1 MACMIATRHDP
12 WYGSTMMGNEKAD
25 KAAEWLA
32 GRIAYI
38 RGLKQPSREQEL
50 LVLLAEL
57 PSRTPEQNRQLAA
70 LIRAERAAERLLKAR
85 AAAVRVV
92 DAEKRAARKAR
103 DHELYKSAG
112 LLIEAGLVDSKT
124 GKPIWAPEQL
134 LTALRGLAGTVGEKI
149 EQQPPQ
155 PTEAPQQNQQPP
167 ESRGGFIVHPDT
179 EDL

>member
-1 MACMIATRHDP
+1 MDE
-12 WYGSTMMGNEKAD
+12 GEQKAQQT
-25 KAAEWLA
+25 KGEAWLA
-32 GRIAYI
+32 GRVSYI
-38 RGLKQPSREQEL
+38 RGLKQPTREQQL

-70 LIRAERAAERLLKAR
+70 LIRAERAAERLLRAR

-124 GKPIWAPEQL
+124 GKPIWAPEKL
-134 LTALRGLAGTVGEKI
+134 LAALKGVAGSAGAKI

-155 PTEAPQQNQQPP
+155 PT
-167 ESRGGFIVHPDT
+167 IVHPDT
-179 EDL
+179 DDL

>member
-1 MACMIATRHDP
+1 MDD
-12 WYGSTMMGNEKAD
+12 GEQKAQQT
-25 KAAEWLA
+25 KGEAWLA
-32 GRIAYI
+32 GRVSYI

-57 PSRTPEQNRQLAA
+57 PTRTPEQNRQLAA

-112 LLIEAGLVDSKT
+112 LMILAGLVDSKT
-124 GKPIWAPEQL
+124 GQPIMGPEVL
-134 LTALRGLAGTVGEKI
+134 LGGLARLAEIIADPGQRSRFQERGRELL
-149 EQQPPQ
+149 QQGQ
-155 PTEAPQQNQQPP
+155 GV
-167 ESRGGFIVHPDT
+167 SDG
-179 EDL
+179 